1 MEKESFKQRILHF
14 NFIPTNFLFIELLI
28 PFVNPSP
35 SSAFNTQPSISTRD
49 PIEAPSKRHDHL
61 LHPGQ
66 RSSTRQTHTYKINQS
81 IDEVRRSKSH
91 RWREPS
97 MRAKSR
103 LRWPVIKIIDPAQ
116 GAKRSFFA
124 DGCRGRKND
133 RQKDFSKK

>member
-1 MEKESFKQRILHF
+1 
-14 NFIPTNFLFIELLI
+14 
-28 PFVNPSP
+28 
-35 SSAFNTQPSISTRD
+35 
-49 PIEAPSKRHDHL
+49 
-61 LHPGQ
+61 
-66 RSSTRQTHTYKINQS
+66 
-81 IDEVRRSKSH
+81 
-91 RWREPS
+91 